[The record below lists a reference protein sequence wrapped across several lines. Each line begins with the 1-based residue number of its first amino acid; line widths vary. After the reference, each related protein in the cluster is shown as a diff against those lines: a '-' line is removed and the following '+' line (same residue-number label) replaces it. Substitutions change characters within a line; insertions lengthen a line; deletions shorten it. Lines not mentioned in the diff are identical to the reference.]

1 MPGYIN
7 SIEEFVIDT
16 YITTTLQRLFYKT
29 NSGCYFEIKTAG
41 VIFHSINVAHG
52 NVSKPK
58 QSIETLS
65 KTKLSINLNKAIC
78 FKNSIS

>member
-1 MPGYIN
+1 MTGYIN

-52 NVSKPK
+52 DVIKPK
-58 QSIETLS
+58 
-65 KTKLSINLNKAIC
+65 
-78 FKNSIS
+78 